1 MGKLIG
7 QSRAEMLLCAN
18 IARYYADHAADFLKP
33 VPYASSAG
41 DAWVEHHPIGVLVA
55 VEPWNFPIYQL
66 LRVVAPAIAV
76 GNPVLMKQADIV
88 PLCAALF
95 EAAVRDAGAPEGAV
109 TNLYVSR
116 EQVAGLIDDD
126 RVQGIALTGSERAG
140 SDVGARASG
149 KLKKVTLELGGNDV
163 FVVLDDADI
172 ERAAEVG
179 AFARL
184 FNAGQVCT
192 AAKRFILHE
201 AIADKFL
208 ACSPGTCRRSS
219 PAIRSI
225 RRRRSPLSRP
235 GVRWRCLPAR
245 SMLLSKRA
253 QSSCSAERSPTGRA
267 SSTSRRSSPTSA
279 ATIRPISRSSSGRWR
294 RSSSSGMTMR
304 RWRSPTIPT
313 LDSAVRSSLATLR
326 AAGGSPRASRRAWS
340 GSIRQRT
347 HWPELPFGGVK
358 HSGFGRELGDV
369 GTMEFVNRK
378 LVVVAP

>member
-1 MGKLIG
+1 M
-7 QSRAEMLLCAN
+7 
-18 IARYYADHAADFLKP
+18 
-33 VPYASSAG
+33 
-41 DAWVEHHPIGVLVA
+41 
-55 VEPWNFPIYQL
+55 
-66 LRVVAPAIAV
+66 VAPAIAV

-88 PLCAALF
+88 PLYAALF

-208 ACSPGTCRRSS
+208 AVFSRHLQAVKPGDPLDPETTL
-219 PAIRSI
+219 A
-225 RRRRSPLSRP
+225 PLS
-235 GVRWRCLPAR
+235 
-245 SMLLSKRA
+245 
-253 QSSCSAERSPTGRA
+253 
-267 SSTSRRSSPTSA
+267 
-279 ATIRPISRSSSGRWR
+279 
-294 RSSSSGMTMR
+294 
-304 RWRSPTIPT
+304 
-313 LDSAVRSSLATLR
+313 
-326 AAGGSPRASRRAWS
+326 SRRALEMLAGQVDAAVEKGAKLLFGGKVADRKGFFYEPTILTDIS
-340 GSIRQRT
+340 RDNPAYFEEFFGPVAQVFVVRNDDEAVALANDSNFGLGGSIFAGDVARGRRLASRIEAGMVWINSAT
-347 HWPELPFGGVK
+347 DSLAELPFGGVK